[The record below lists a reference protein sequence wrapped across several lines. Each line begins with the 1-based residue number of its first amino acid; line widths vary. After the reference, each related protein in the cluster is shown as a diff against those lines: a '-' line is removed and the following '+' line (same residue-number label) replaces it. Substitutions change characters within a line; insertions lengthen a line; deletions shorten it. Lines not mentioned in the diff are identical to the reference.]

1 MAKSALRKLKS
12 GGGLSLTEL
21 LLCMIILLFF
31 LNVSTYAF
39 DLGIRHF
46 QARTRES
53 EARILCNTLSLA
65 VQDQLTYI
73 KVKESTFSGD
83 ELETYVRSA
92 EDFDKVTCSLKNV
105 AGRLC
110 VNYKLDAME
119 KPYQFSLTD
128 EADYADGD
136 LMVDDFSV
144 KKSGNAFQV
153 TISIKSKT
161 LKIQPVRN
169 EFAVTPIYSEA
180 LTQS

>member
-1 MAKSALRKLKS
+1 MAKSALRKLKN

-46 QARTRES
+46 KARTLES

-65 VQDQLTYI
+65 VQDQLTYM
-73 KVKESTFSGD
+73 KVRESTFSGD
-83 ELETYVRSA
+83 KLETYVRSA
-92 EDFDKVTCSLKNV
+92 EGFSGVTCSLEV
-105 AGRLC
+105 ADGRLY
-110 VNYKLDAME
+110 VKYALNATE
-119 KPYQFSLTD
+119 YQFLLTD

-144 KKSGNAFQV
+144 TKSGNAFQV
-153 TISIKSKT
+153 VISIASKK

-169 EFAVTPIYSEA
+169 EFAVTPIYPEA